1 MSFMEVLTT
10 TLKQDGRFTA
20 EDGSLLRTQVREA
33 TANLDAKLLA
43 SLMAQPELREH
54 LFVDIDGVLVFDK
67 QKFTWIVD
75 SKDYLPDSYTAYR
88 NKVGLAAGDRDL
100 LSSKG
105 DVCLVWPYKDCT
117 LAGGQDKDD
126 QKREEIFYNEVLAP
140 DEVSALLRPKALKNA
155 VRYSD
160 QGASETD
167 NYESTDNILIK
178 ANNLLALASLRE
190 RFAGAIKCV
199 FIDPPY
205 YFTATKPSDT
215 FSYNSNFKLSTWLV
229 FMRNRL
235 RITRDLMSDDGVLY
249 MTMSDQGAHYLKVLT
264 DEVFGMENFIADVT
278 WSSRKSMSSDGLMS
292 ENTNHVLVYSRSKK
306 RISKNDFRLLL
317 DVENFK
323 FDDNDGLGK
332 YRLEPFDAPGVRNN
346 LSYPIENPNT
356 GEVYFPPAGRCWRT
370 EESTYRA
377 LLSQGAIR
385 FGVNGTARPQL
396 KVYYSDAMS
405 DGKGK
410 AVSTLWADVSPSI
423 IWDDL
428 DTNTNATKHLQKIFG
443 ETPFTNPKPEDLVK
457 RAIELSTKEGDI
469 VLDYFLGSGTA
480 ATTAHKM
487 HRQYIAIDQMD
498 YIETTAV
505 ERLKAVIAGED
516 GGISKDVNWTGGG
529 SFTYCELAENNQHY
543 LESLQKVQTTEEAL
557 ALLSE
562 ITNGGAV
569 RPSLIPDV
577 LRSGDEQFAKLNLD
591 EQIQVIAEIIDKNRL
606 YLNAAD
612 IDDEANQLTESD
624 RAFTKSFYGIKE
636 V

>member
-1 MSFMEVLTT
+1 MSFMEALTT

-33 TANLDAKLLA
+33 TANLDVKLLA

-67 QKFTWIVD
+67 QKFMWIVD

-160 QGASETD
+160 RGASETG

-178 ANNLLALASLRE
+178 GNNLLALASLRE
-190 RFAGAIKCV
+190 RFAGSIKCV

-306 RISKNDFRLLL
+306 TISKNDFRLLL
-317 DVENFK
+317 DVETFK
-323 FDDNDGLGK
+323 YDDNDGLGK

-370 EESTYRA
+370 EESTYRT

-385 FGVNGTARPQL
+385 FGVNGTAKPQL
-396 KVYYSDAMS
+396 KVYYLDAMS

-428 DTNTNATKHLQKIFG
+428 DTNTNATKHLREIFG
-443 ETPFTNPKPEDLVK
+443 KTPFTNPKPEDLVK

-469 VLDYFLGSGTA
+469 VLDYFLGSGTT

-487 HRQYIAIDQMD
+487 RRQYIAIDQMD

-505 ERLKAVIAGED
+505 ARLKAVIAGED

-529 SFTYCELAENNQHY
+529 SFTYCELAVHNEHY
-543 LESLQKVQTTEEAL
+543 LESLQEVQTTEDAL

-612 IDDEANQLTESD
+612 IDDEANYLTEFD